1 MALVTYFS
9 TLNVPLGALR
19 SAVLRVVADSPH
31 FERVLRW
38 ASVSELPRTFRVPGR
53 NAGAGDRRPPYTIHL
68 RDVAVWG
75 ESGIREP
82 VLRVPELKL
91 GPGGVHEIV
100 GPNGSGKTSLAS
112 LLAGGASGR
121 FSGDVAIYDGRGVG
135 RDRTLWVATVGAH
148 ATLASGSL
156 LANVMRG
163 TSCPDA
169 TWRLMREAFSGE
181 PWGARLPDGEMTR
194 MGPERGLSRGE
205 ELYVCAIRALAAR
218 PGALILDDVLGNID
232 ARLRDRLLGLVEGV
246 DCTLLIFGPER
257 MALQGH
263 AATGYRI
270 RRLEGSVP
278 TCILDGTDSAR
289 SDLGGAPAT
298 TGE

>member
-194 MGPERGLSRGE
+194 IGPKRGLSRGE

-218 PGALILDDVLGNID
+218 PGVLILDDVLGNID
-232 ARLRDRLLGLVEGV
+232 AGLRDRLLGLVEDVG
-246 DCTLLIFGPER
+246 CTLLIFGPER
-257 MALQGH
+257 MDLQGH

-278 TCILDGTDSAR
+278 TYILDGAGSA
-289 SDLGGAPAT
+289 
-298 TGE
+298 